1 MSSITT
7 IFGLVA
13 FTNSLFASCYYCIRS
28 ERRLADAKAR
38 AKALREDAI
47 ELEDDGNDEPGDKEH
62 ADSTIAAVQEK
73 IETAATI
80 VYGLAF
86 GVVKK
91 QMNSIYR
98 FSGWQPTRYRLSLV
112 YTSILLASLTILYS
126 ERMLRGLG
134 IDPKITAP
142 EFCSAEQDGPVNWA
156 SNRVG
161 ASSSATS
168 TLEDMFAQETNLV
181 QAKRQLE
188 YSTRY
193 LEALTN
199 DTKLYGE
206 IEYACPMEPRT
217 KSEFRLD
224 AIDRKGAGPAG
235 GNDAE
240 PFFPAHCTAALEL
253 EMKRTREHKCSRRI
267 CVDTTVEVEQVD
279 VDLDGIGGVWS
290 WVREGKE
297 GVVSTRTVERD
308 VRGCK
313 EVNVPCPD
321 HDKLEDLDAKTRQ
334 YLVEQTI
341 RKEQLA
347 SRELPPINVA
357 EEEDM
362 EMNEGLAKV
371 MKKGGEVVDTL
382 VQQIDVASSAFVLY
396 LWLSLF
402 FPSPLYIFRSRMS
415 VTFKRYIFGAKKA
428 LFIILVLAIWWGVE
442 WFRKFSIV
450 LEVQLYFQSLL
461 QNPCFADITFLK
473 NAAESLNS
481 VCREIVQVDQAW
493 SSKAATITST
503 LQEIDAFKGTCSCDY
518 PCESLCGLHVTGDPA
533 AANWF
538 GFGTASGDMC
548 GSCETDVLL
557 LNDSPSF
564 VGNDRLCS
572 DGSYAFSQVFASYS
586 KMAASAGISWWSL
599 WVSSGLLAAMLVKT
613 FTANFAVSI
622 LRLADPMTYCGG
634 QFEGPPNSQDF
645 VASESLRTRC
655 EKNLTMIGLRKCIV
669 WGILSNICLINMVTS
684 AFHTAEEDG
693 EASKNNDGY
702 ILLGLSLIPA
712 MYAWFCVR
720 MSTKK
725 IQNLTKGIEKKAADT
740 SAVMVES
747 DLHFEQEEVI
757 QEDPDADV
765 EVCLPAE

>member
-28 ERRLADAKAR
+28 ERRLADAKAWP
-38 AKALREDAI
+38 KALRDDAI
-47 ELEDDGNDEPGDKEH
+47 ELEDDGNDELGDKEH
-62 ADSTIAAVQEK
+62 AGCAVQEK
-73 IETAATI
+73 VETAATV
-80 VYGLAF
+80 VYGLVF
-86 GVVKK
+86 GVMKK

-112 YTSILLASLTILYS
+112 YTSILLASIAILYS
-126 ERMLRGLG
+126 ERMLRGFG

-142 EFCSAEQDGPVNWA
+142 EFCSAEQDGPDTNWA
-156 SNRVG
+156 SNRAGV
-161 ASSSATS
+161 SSSATS
-168 TLEDMFAQETNLV
+168 ALEDMFAKETNLA

-188 YSTRY
+188 YSTLY
-193 LEALTN
+193 LEALIN
-199 DTKLYGE
+199 DTELYGE

-235 GNDAE
+235 GGDAE

-253 EMKRTREHKCSRRI
+253 EMKRTRENKCTRRI

-297 GVVSTRTVERD
+297 GVVSTRTVEQD

-313 EVNVPCPD
+313 DVYVPCPD
-321 HDKLEDLDAKTRQ
+321 HDKLEELDAKTRQ

-341 RKEQLA
+341 RTEQLA
-347 SRELPPINVA
+347 SRALPPVDVA
-357 EEEDM
+357 DEEDM

-402 FPSPLYIFRSRMS
+402 FPSPLYIFRSRLS
-415 VTFKRYIFGAKKA
+415 VSFKRYIFGAKKA

-442 WFRKFSIV
+442 YFQKFSIV

-461 QNPCFADITFLK
+461 QNPCFADVTFLT
-473 NAAESLNS
+473 NAAKSLNS
-481 VCREIVQVDQAW
+481 VCREIGQVDRTW
-493 SSKAATITST
+493 TSKAATIAST
-503 LQEIDAFKGTCSCDY
+503 LQEINAFKGTCSCDY
-518 PCESLCGLHVTGDPA
+518 PCENLCDLHMSSDPA
-533 AANWF
+533 AASWF
-538 GFGTASGDMC
+538 GFGTASSDMC
-548 GSCETDVLL
+548 GSCPADVLL
-557 LNDSPSF
+557 QNENPSF
-564 VGNDRLCS
+564 VGDHRLCS
-572 DGSYAFSQVFASYS
+572 DGSYAFSQVFMSYS

-599 WVSSGLLAAMLVKT
+599 WISSGLLSAMLVKT

-655 EKNLTMIGLRKCIV
+655 EKNLTMIGLRKCVI
-669 WGILSNICLINMVTS
+669 WGFLSNLCLINMVTS
-684 AFHTAEEDG
+684 AFHTAEDND
-693 EASKNNDGY
+693 EASQNNDGY

-712 MYAWFCVR
+712 MYAWLCVK

-725 IQNLTKGIEKKAADT
+725 IESVTKETDKMAGDPL
-740 SAVMVES
+740 AVMVES
-747 DLHFEQEEVI
+747 DLHLEQETVI
-757 QEDPDADV
+757 RDDPDADI
-765 EVCLPAE
+765 EVCLSSD